1 MYSHGFDSCVS
12 FGYNYSIDYNKDLNF
27 TKSDISKL
35 KKSSFEN
42 TNSRFESCNTGTG
55 GSSSFAAVWK
65 SQIGGTVWAYE
76 GKSSYENIMFSE
88 DYSNFAAHMPWETES
103 SKERDLIK
111 SLRNNYGFSR
121 TGSLYLPKA
130 GNGAI
135 RRVF

>member
-1 MYSHGFDSCVS
+1 MQEVIVVLQLYGKV
-12 FGYNYSIDYNKDLNF
+12 
-27 TKSDISKL
+27 KL
-35 KKSSFEN
+35 
-42 TNSRFESCNTGTG
+42 
-55 GSSSFAAVWK
+55 V
-65 SQIGGTVWAYE
+65 TVWAYE
-76 GKSSYENIMFSE
+76 GKSSYENIIFSE

-130 GNGAI
+130 GDGAI